1 MLSRRNFVSK
11 LTRCIALAMVC
22 LLPLSM
28 MQAEIQGAMLYTRGM
43 VKVNGAQARATA
55 PIKAGDTLQTAQ
67 DATAQIVAD
76 GTFVQIQ
83 PASAVIYNRS
93 SITLQEGLA
102 TIASAK
108 DVTGSVSS
116 LRVTS
121 LTPSGTRYSLRSQAG
136 RVQVAALMGSVSVRG
151 NNNLNVTL
159 KTGEV
164 YTLDNNN
171 SQPDPQ
177 GGNQGGLGSL
187 SGGDMGLIFAIS
199 AGIIAGVTLGV
210 INANSVSP
218 AGP

>member
-1 MLSRRNFVSK
+1 MSK
-11 LTRCIALAMVC
+11 LTRVIAVAMVC
-22 LLPLSM
+22 LLPFSM

-43 VKVNGAQARATA
+43 VKINGAQARATA
-55 PIKAGDTLQTAQ
+55 PIKAGDTLQTAE
-67 DATAQIVAD
+67 DGTAQIVAD

-83 PASAVIYNRS
+83 PASAVVYNRS

-102 TIASAK
+102 TVASAK

-121 LTPSGTRYSLRSQAG
+121 LTPSGARYSLRSQAG
-136 RVQVAALMGSVSVRG
+136 RIQVAALMGSVSVRG

-164 YTLDNNN
+164 YTLDNTTANGT
-171 SQPDPQ
+171 QPDPQ
-177 GGNQGGLGSL
+177 GGSNGRFGNL
-187 SGGDMGLIFAIS
+187 SGSDAGLIFAIS